1 MKLKREEKIFICCC
15 LMPALLLTAFFMLI
29 PLIRGLGLS
38 LTDATATS
46 GGGDFIGMKNY
57 ADLLRDRDFYLALKN
72 TFILILV
79 IPLLLNGIAL
89 ILAFLLTQVK
99 LRESGFYRFLFFFP
113 SIISATAMGV
123 LWSNVFS
130 PTMGFLKKLGEAFGV
145 EAWEKAAPLGDKH
158 LVLIAVIIAMVLQ
171 SEGYYMVMYIASI
184 DGIDAS
190 VFEAATLDGCG
201 IWKKIIYITL
211 PILRN
216 MIGVT
221 IVLSLSG
228 TLGLSY
234 VITSVI
240 TKGGPAG
247 ASTVILYYMYQQAFE
262 QSNFGYAMS
271 IAVVTLILAF
281 LLSKLSRKVT
291 VRTK

>member
-1 MKLKREEKIFICCC
+1 
-15 LMPALLLTAFFMLI
+15 
-29 PLIRGLGLS
+29 
-38 LTDATATS
+38 
-46 GGGDFIGMKNY
+46 
-57 ADLLRDRDFYLALKN
+57 
-72 TFILILV
+72 
-79 IPLLLNGIAL
+79 
-89 ILAFLLTQVK
+89 
-99 LRESGFYRFLFFFP
+99 
-113 SIISATAMGV
+113 
-123 LWSNVFS
+123 
-130 PTMGFLKKLGEAFGV
+130 
-145 EAWEKAAPLGDKH
+145 
-158 LVLIAVIIAMVLQ
+158 
-171 SEGYYMVMYIASI
+171 MVMYIASI
-184 DGIDAS
+184 DGIDTS

-234 VITSVI
+234 VITSVM
-240 TKGGPAG
+240 TKGGTAG

-291 VRTK
+291 VRRK

>member
-1 MKLKREEKIFICCC
+1 MKLKREEKIFICGC
-15 LMPALLLTAFFMLI
+15 LLPALLLTVFFMMI

-38 LTDATATS
+38 FTNATATS
-46 GGGDFIGMKNY
+46 NEGTFIGLRNY
-57 ADLLRDRDFYLALKN
+57 MELFQDKDFYQALKN
-72 TFILILV
+72 TFILILAV
-79 IPLLLNGIAL
+79 PLLLNSVAL
-89 ILAFLLTQVK
+89 ILAFLLTQMK

-113 SIISATAMGV
+113 SIISNTAMGV

-130 PTMGFLKKLGEAFGV
+130 PTMGFLKKLGEIFGI
-145 EAWEKAAPLGDKH
+145 EAWEKVAPLGDKH
-158 LVLIAVIIAMVLQ
+158 LVMICVIIAMVLQ
-171 SEGYYMVMYIASI
+171 SAGYYMVMYIASI

-221 IVLSLSG
+221 VVLSLSS
-228 TLGLSY
+228 TLGVSY
-234 VITSVI
+234 VITSVM

-291 VRTK
+291 NKGK